1 MKRIF
6 LFLFIFL
13 VATDALYCI
22 VIQPQPALREAVRL
36 PTLNELAT
44 AGKQIA
50 ESRIVRQIVSGDWL
64 RPQPLDPIAL
74 VPEEAVLMLDTA
86 NAAAAG
92 RAFLSSRFGQTLYSV
107 RWSAVLDQ
115 LEVPKIFR
123 LPVEQQLANLTT
135 LLANPLLQDILKRRT
150 VIALLAPPPP
160 TAASLQGILEHSLL
174 LTASTQ
180 GNSTAAVLSLLK
192 ATEKQVDVVYH
203 QGVGILVLEQQGRK
217 LHVAAI
223 GGQLAFSFGIKPVQR
238 SIDLF
243 VRHFVYKQTGLLR
256 NQDYAELK
264 QQAQGQD
271 DFFLYADIIR
281 LKALLAPTETNLSP
295 ALDNP
300 TGSRSM
306 ALFHHQG
313 EKRQQFSAAVR
324 FSPEQLLPFQREIYT
339 STPVLNRTLAKMPA
353 SLLLY
358 FWIGWLE
365 PNFWYQTL
373 VNSGKQDVV
382 DKADVWFNEQTG
394 MTFAEILS
402 LFGREFSVNIAEIST
417 AGLFPI
423 PRLCFIME
431 VQEKKKAERLLA
443 KLISGL
449 QVKREKMSGG
459 VTVVSLQAA
468 QGLLQP
474 SYAVVD
480 GFLYMA
486 DSREQ
491 LLDILDGKSERMIEN
506 STFQA
511 VDTGMGQPANLMFFV
526 RTAQLVDGLKELVAW
541 VGTMIAV
548 RDEQAG
554 AKSKILVDQVI
565 MPILDSFRG
574 CETVA
579 LRSVT
584 RSGELIVE
592 ASAFQA
598 EEKQEQTA
606 ALQTEEQ

>member
-1 MKRIF
+1 
-6 LFLFIFL
+6 
-13 VATDALYCI
+13 
-22 VIQPQPALREAVRL
+22 
-36 PTLNELAT
+36 
-44 AGKQIA
+44 
-50 ESRIVRQIVSGDWL
+50 
-64 RPQPLDPIAL
+64 
-74 VPEEAVLMLDTA
+74 
-86 NAAAAG
+86 
-92 RAFLSSRFGQTLYSV
+92 
-107 RWSAVLDQ
+107 
-115 LEVPKIFR
+115 
-123 LPVEQQLANLTT
+123 
-135 LLANPLLQDILKRRT
+135 
-150 VIALLAPPPP
+150 
-160 TAASLQGILEHSLL
+160 
-174 LTASTQ
+174 
-180 GNSTAAVLSLLK
+180 
-192 ATEKQVDVVYH
+192 
-203 QGVGILVLEQQGRK
+203 
-217 LHVAAI
+217 
-223 GGQLAFSFGIKPVQR
+223 
-238 SIDLF
+238 
-243 VRHFVYKQTGLLR
+243 
-256 NQDYAELK
+256 
-264 QQAQGQD
+264 
-271 DFFLYADIIR
+271 
-281 LKALLAPTETNLSP
+281 
-295 ALDNP
+295 
-300 TGSRSM
+300 M
-306 ALFHHQG
+306 ALFHRQG

-324 FSPEQLLPFQREIYT
+324 FSPEQLLPFQRELYT
-339 STPVLNRTLAKMPA
+339 STPLLNRTLTKMPA

-365 PNFWYQTL
+365 PNFWYQVL

-449 QVKREKMSGG
+449 QVKREKMSSG

-474 SYAVVD
+474 SYAFAD

-491 LLDILDGKSERMIEN
+491 LLDILDGKSERMTEN

-511 VDTGMGQPANLMFFV
+511 VDTGMRQPANLMFFV

-541 VGTMIAV
+541 GGTMVAV